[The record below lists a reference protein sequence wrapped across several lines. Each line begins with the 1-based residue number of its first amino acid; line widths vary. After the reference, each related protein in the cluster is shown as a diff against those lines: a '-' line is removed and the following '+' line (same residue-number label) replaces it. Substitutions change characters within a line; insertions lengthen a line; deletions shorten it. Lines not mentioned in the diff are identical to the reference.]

1 MTAACRALVDDGV
14 IRGVLAAVDC
24 ETRNYAQ
31 VGYSALTAGSGV
43 FQTALTALL
52 TIYVAVV
59 GYRMLFA
66 RGDIRLSDAPI
77 MALKVG
83 AILALVTNWANFQTL
98 VFDVAGR
105 VPKEIAAVV
114 SAPLQDKRASLASA
128 PVEGLQITYDELG
141 RTAEALG
148 KKAGPAAR
156 TYSSA
161 EASAAQSITT
171 ATTVLFVMSAGV
183 ISAAMLSIGVLTAVG
198 PVFIALFLIRA
209 ARGLFVGWVR
219 ALTAAALIQM
229 VGWLLIVLMLAVIQ
243 PWLEAAARQR
253 ADQVDPQTATS
264 LASLIFVFAFGQL
277 ALVLGACVMA
287 FGFRLP
293 SQGRAPAAVR
303 ATSTAASVAA
313 LSPAPTRAERL
324 AFDLQRDSA
333 QSAARAYSAAGN
345 APPVVR
351 VASAS
356 AAVASAPRLGDFYR
370 PAAFTPRRAGVAK

>member
-1 MTAACRALVDDGV
+1 MNSACRALVDDGV
-14 IRGVLAAVDC
+14 IRSVLAAVDC
-24 ETRNYAQ
+24 ETRSYAQ

-52 TIYVAVV
+52 TIYVAIV

-66 RGDIRLSDAPI
+66 RGDIHISDAPV

-83 AILALVTNWANFQTL
+83 AVLALVTNWSAFQTL

-114 SAPLQDKRASLASA
+114 SAPLQDKRGSLASV
-128 PVEGLQITYDELG
+128 PVDGLQIVYDQLG
-141 RTAEALG
+141 LTAEALG

-156 TYSSA
+156 TFSSA
-161 EASAAQSITT
+161 EAAAANQITT
-171 ATTVLFVMSAGV
+171 ASTVLFVMSAGV
-183 ISAAMLSIGVLTAVG
+183 ISATTLAIGVLTAVG
-198 PVFIALFLIRA
+198 PIFIALFLISA

-229 VGWLLIVLMLAVIQ
+229 VGWLLIVMMLAVIQ
-243 PWLEAAARQR
+243 PWLEAAAQQR
-253 ADQVDPQTATS
+253 AGEIDPQTAIS

-293 SQGRAPAAVR
+293 TQARMSAPAR
-303 ATSTAASVAA
+303 ASVAGA
-313 LSPAPTRAERL
+313 GGAAAVPTPTRAERL
-324 AFDLQRDSA
+324 ALDLQRDGA
-333 QSAARAYSAAGN
+333 QSMARAYTLGGN
-345 APPVVR
+345 APPLVH
-351 VASAS
+351 VA
-356 AAVASAPRLGDFYR
+356 AAANAATSAPRLGDAYR
-370 PAAFTPRRAGVAK
+370 SSAFMPRRAGVTK